1 MVKDKDNLVIEGEN
15 PGIIIGSS
23 TAFDEEIV
31 NFSYELEEGYEFLY
45 WRDGDSNISLS
56 SEPIISRKIFGNT
69 STEAV
74 VRKLSYQVRVTTYP
88 QNTGSVLWENN
99 SYENFF
105 EFTVNHGEAV
115 NFTTEPKIG
124 YHFKNWLSST
134 GNLPFPTSKSITFE
148 ASSDIQI
155 AAYFE
160 PVTDLVLNIIIE
172 PLDAGWSVGSGT
184 FQLMMPSPF

>member
-1 MVKDKDNLVIEGEN
+1 M
-15 PGIIIGSS
+15 
-23 TAFDEEIV
+23 
-31 NFSYELEEGYEFLY
+31 
-45 WRDGDSNISLS
+45 
-56 SEPIISRKIFGNT
+56 
-69 STEAV
+69 

-124 YHFKNWLSST
+124 YQFKNWLSST

-184 FQLMMPSPF
+184 FQLNDAQPILAIPKDGWLFNKWIGNDINQTNLAATTINLYKETSVIAQFVQDPSYLP